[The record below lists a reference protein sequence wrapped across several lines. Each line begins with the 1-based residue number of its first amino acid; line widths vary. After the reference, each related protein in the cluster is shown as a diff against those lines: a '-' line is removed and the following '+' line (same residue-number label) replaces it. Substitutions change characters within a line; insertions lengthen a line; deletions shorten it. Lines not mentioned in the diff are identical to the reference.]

1 MSKKL
6 LDGKFRD
13 EEEDDGDPLTFE
25 SNSKVIY
32 ANEEDR
38 IRSKLE
44 GFQKAYQEI
53 MDAPDEKNEDE
64 IPEHVRRAFQIPK
77 KMGVYEIDFQAIRKD
92 DISYKR

>member
-6 LDGKFRD
+6 LEGKFHD

-25 SNSKVIY
+25 NQSKVTY

-44 GFQKAYQEI
+44 GFK
-53 MDAPDEKNEDE
+53 
-64 IPEHVRRAFQIPK
+64 
-77 KMGVYEIDFQAIRKD
+77 
-92 DISYKR
+92 